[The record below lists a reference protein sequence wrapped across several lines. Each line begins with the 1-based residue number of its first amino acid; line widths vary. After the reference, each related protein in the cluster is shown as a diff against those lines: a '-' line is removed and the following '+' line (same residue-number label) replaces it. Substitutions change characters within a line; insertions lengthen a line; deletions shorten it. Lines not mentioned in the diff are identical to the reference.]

1 VPFQRD
7 WTLDLGATAAPAW
20 TLAHIQSEE
29 NQKAIANN
37 ALAAYAGGRGTD
49 GEAGILDRIFQVIG
63 ETNRWCCEFGASDG
77 VEECNTYDFVRER
90 GWSAV
95 YIEPDEHKFARLE
108 EAYRERPGV
117 HTFKRL
123 VRFDPPDTIDAILAE
138 TPCPKALDLMVIDI
152 DGCDYHIWQ
161 SIRDYRGRV
170 VMIEFNSTIPPQVS
184 YVQPRDMAVHH
195 GSSLRALCELAAQQ
209 GYELVALTAWNAIF
223 VQRELFARFGIAN
236 NHPTAIHRPTNMMHL
251 FQLYDGTLVLGTWA
265 RLHWINGR
273 LALEDIQ
280 VLPKHL
286 RRFSRRLAGA
296 QSILRPDGGV
306 AARSPDRR
314 EVRLAAG
321 NRFGASAR
329 DVTSQFGE
337 DGIIEALL
345 APLQCGNR
353 TFLDLACFGAK
364 AGSRVWQ
371 LATTHGW
378 TGHVVRVPSPAGAW
392 ECRDEFPAGGVSYID
407 LASIVFEGRLEFLRL
422 IRRAM
427 KGDIDFLSIGVD
439 GADYQTW
446 QSLQEFRPVLV
457 AVGFNPTIPND
468 IYFVQAPRL
477 DVNHGCSLYALVEL
491 ARELGYQLA
500 ACSAATAF
508 FVRRDYFHRLGLRN
522 NDIESMHVPMSMHLF
537 QLFDGTLRLAGLRR
551 LLWHGLELAEDEIQI
566 LPRALRRWPTS
577 VPPGPH
583 ADLYVDVN

>member
-1 VPFQRD
+1 MPGFPLPPRPQAQTVPFQRD

-49 GEAGILDRIFQVIG
+49 GEAGILDRIFG
-63 ETNRWCCEFGASDG
+63 
-77 VEECNTYDFVRER
+77 
-90 GWSAV
+90 
-95 YIEPDEHKFARLE
+95 
-108 EAYRERPGV
+108 
-117 HTFKRL
+117 
-123 VRFDPPDTIDAILAE
+123 
-138 TPCPKALDLMVIDI
+138 
-152 DGCDYHIWQ
+152 
-161 SIRDYRGRV
+161 
-170 VMIEFNSTIPPQVS
+170 
-184 YVQPRDMAVHH
+184 
-195 GSSLRALCELAAQQ
+195 
-209 GYELVALTAWNAIF
+209 
-223 VQRELFARFGIAN
+223 
-236 NHPTAIHRPTNMMHL
+236 
-251 FQLYDGTLVLGTWA
+251 
-265 RLHWINGR
+265 
-273 LALEDIQ
+273 
-280 VLPKHL
+280 
-286 RRFSRRLAGA
+286 
-296 QSILRPDGGV
+296 
-306 AARSPDRR
+306 R

-345 APLQCGNR
+345 APLQCRNR

-364 AGSRVWQ
+364 TGSRVWQ

-392 ECRDEFPAGGVSYID
+392 ECLDEFPAGSMSYID
-407 LASIVFEGRLEFLRL
+407 LASIDFEGRLEFLRL
-422 IRRAM
+422 IRRAV

-522 NDIESMHVPMSMHLF
+522 NDIESMHVPMLMHLF

-551 LLWHGLELAEDEIQI
+551 LLWHGLELAEDEIQT